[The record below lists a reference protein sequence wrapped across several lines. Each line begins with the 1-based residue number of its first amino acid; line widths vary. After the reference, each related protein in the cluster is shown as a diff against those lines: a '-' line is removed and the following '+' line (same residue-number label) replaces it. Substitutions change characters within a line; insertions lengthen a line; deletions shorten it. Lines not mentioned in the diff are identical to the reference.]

1 MSDNEHPY
9 RMTIDL
15 NVLDHLADGLYS
27 SVAAVITETVANA
40 WDADATEVRIDLD
53 ISGDRIEI
61 VDNGIGMD
69 LYAVNERYLRVGYR
83 RRRDGDTTPGGRS
96 VMGRK
101 GIGKLSLFSIADLIE
116 IKTQANGA
124 EPAGLKIISS
134 DLRRAMETGLS
145 VYNPEPVAV
154 SQGTFVNEH
163 GTHILAS
170 SLKRNRLREMA
181 PESLRRRLARRF
193 SVIGSDGFRVFVNG
207 VEVTATD
214 REDLKFIEYLWTL
227 GDTTVVTT
235 SCVNLKKTES
245 LDGRDETWNPEWQIQ
260 GWIGTVDRPKRL
272 ATPEGNLNSIIVLAR
287 GRLVD
292 EDVLARIVGA
302 EVYTKYLT
310 GQVEADFLD
319 ASESADI
326 VTSNRQRVIE
336 DDARVGALT
345 VFLQKALR
353 RIAETWSEL
362 RATDKTSELRARY
375 PRIGEWL
382 DGLQEGWKTKAEKLL
397 ERIATMEV
405 GKDDTDQEESQRTLL
420 RHAVFGFERL
430 RLRGDAEE
438 LERALSKGVDALLR
452 LLADRDSLEASFYRD
467 IVRNRLDIIEELQG
481 LVDENHRER
490 VLQKY
495 LFDHLWLLDP
505 AWERATGSEEMERR
519 LRMHDP
525 FRDDDRTKEEYGR
538 VDIRYSTLAGKH
550 VIVELKRAS
559 VRVGIYELA
568 GQGAKYVD
576 AMKEILPAEEKDR
589 AQIEVVFVV
598 GANPPDSS
606 QRIEDAMNSVSPGS
620 RILTYEI
627 LIGRARAAY
636 ASYLE
641 RARAADRIDG
651 LFDQRDRSG
660 NPEPSETAVDGM
672 NGDPPVAP

>member
-1 MSDNEHPY
+1 MINSEHPF

-40 WDADATEVRIDLD
+40 WDADATEVKIGLD
-53 ISGDRIEI
+53 IAGDRIEI
-61 VDNGIGMD
+61 VDDGLGMD
-69 LYAVNERYLRVGYR
+69 PNAVNDRYLRVGYR
-83 RRRDGDTTPGGRS
+83 RRKEGDTTPSGRP

-116 IKTQANGA
+116 IQTQANG
-124 EPAGLKIISS
+124 PDVAGLKIIST
-134 DLRRAMETGLS
+134 DLRIAMQNGLNE
-145 VYNPEPVAV
+145 YNPEPVLVPHGAFP
-154 SQGTFVNEH
+154 SDH
-163 GTHILAS
+163 GTRIIAS

-181 PESLRRRLARRF
+181 PESLRRRMARRF
-193 SVIGSDGFRVFVNG
+193 SVIGSEGFRVFVNG

-214 REDLKFIEYLWTL
+214 REDLKFVEYLWTFD
-227 GDTTVVTT
+227 DTAVATT
-235 SCVNLKKTES
+235 SCVNLKKIERLADRS
-245 LDGRDETWNPEWQIQ
+245 DGWNPAWQVR

-272 ATPEGNLNSIIVLAR
+272 STPEGNLNSIIVLAR

-319 ASESADI
+319 ATDSADI

-362 RATDKTSELRARY
+362 RATDKTSELRERF

-382 DGLQEGWKTKAEKLL
+382 DDLQQGWKTKAEKLL

-405 GKDDTDQEESQRTLL
+405 GKDDADQEESQRTLL
-420 RHAVFGFERL
+420 RHAIFGFERL

-438 LERALSKGVDALLR
+438 LERALSEGVEALLR

-467 IVRNRLDIIEELQG
+467 IVRNRLDVIKELQR
-481 LVDENHRER
+481 LADANRRER

-519 LRMHDP
+519 LRLQEE
-525 FRDDDRTKEEYGR
+525 FGNDDETKEKYGR
-538 VDIRYSTLAGKH
+538 VDIRYSTVAGKH

-559 VRVGIYELA
+559 VRTGIYELA
-568 GQGAKYVD
+568 EQGAKYVD
-576 AMKEILPAEEKDR
+576 AMKDVLPPEERDR

-598 GANPPDSS
+598 GANPPESS
-606 QRIEDAMNSVSPGS
+606 DRIENAMNSVSPGS
-620 RILTYEI
+620 RIVTYE
-627 LIGRARAAY
+627 LLTGRARAAY

-641 RARAADRIDG
+641 SAKTADRIDR
-651 LFDQRDRSG
+651 LF
-660 NPEPSETAVDGM
+660 VDEE
-672 NGDPPVAP
+672 

>member
-1 MSDNEHPY
+1 MSKPIEIERKTEMTDDPHIY

-40 WDADATEVRIDLD
+40 WDADATEVKIDLN

-61 VDNGIGMD
+61 VDDGIGMD
-69 LYAVNERYLRVGYR
+69 PNAVNDRYLRVGYR
-83 RRRDGDTTPGGRS
+83 RRKEGDTTPGGRA

-116 IKTQANGA
+116 IQTQTVGI
-124 EPAGLKIISS
+124 EIAGLKIISS
-134 DLRRAMETGLS
+134 DLRRAMENGAAE
-145 VYNPEPVAV
+145 YNPEPVAV
-154 SQGTFVNEH
+154 PQDAFPNGH
-163 GTHILAS
+163 GTRIIAS
-170 SLKRNRLREMA
+170 SLKRNRLHDMA

-193 SVIGSDGFRVFVNG
+193 SIIGSEGFRVFVNE
-207 VEVTATD
+207 VEVTAAD
-214 REDLKFIEYLWTL
+214 REDLKFVEYLWTF
-227 GDTTVVTT
+227 GETAVDTT
-235 SCVNLKKTES
+235 SCLNLKKTER
-245 LDGRDETWNPEWQIQ
+245 LDDRTEWFNPAWRVK

-272 ATPEGNLNSIIVLAR
+272 ATPEGNLNSVIVIAR

-319 ASESADI
+319 ASDSADI

-336 DDARVGALT
+336 DDDRVGKLT

-362 RATDKTSELRARY
+362 RATDKTSELRDRY

-382 DGLQEGWKTKAEKLL
+382 DELQRGWKTKAEKLL

-405 GKDDTDQEESQRTLL
+405 GKDDADREESQRTLL
-420 RHAVFGFERL
+420 RHAIFGFERL

-438 LERALSKGVDALLR
+438 LERALSEGVEALLR

-467 IVRNRLDIIEELQG
+467 IVRNRLDVIKDLQR
-481 LVDENHRER
+481 LVDENSRER

-505 AWERATGSEEMERR
+505 AWERATGSEEMERK
-519 LRMHDP
+519 LRTREP
-525 FRDDDRTKEEYGR
+525 FGDDEETKDNYGR
-538 VDIRYSTLAGKH
+538 VDIRYSTIAGKH

-559 VRVGIYELA
+559 VRTGIYELA
-568 GQGAKYVD
+568 AQGAKYVD
-576 AMKEILPAEEKDR
+576 AMKDILPPEEKDR

-598 GANPPDSS
+598 GANPPEPSERVES
-606 QRIEDAMNSVSPGS
+606 AMNSVSPGS
-620 RILTYEI
+620 RIVTYEL
-627 LIGRARAAY
+627 LIGRARTAY
-636 ASYLE
+636 ASYL
-641 RARAADRIDG
+641 ASAKVADRIEQ
-651 LFDQRDRSG
+651 LFEEEDR
-660 NPEPSETAVDGM
+660 T
-672 NGDPPVAP
+672 GD

>member
-227 GDTTVVTT
+227 GDTTVATT

>member
-1 MSDNEHPY
+1 MSDNVHPY

-40 WDADATEVRIDLD
+40 WDADATEVRVDLN

-69 LYAVNERYLRVGYR
+69 LYSVNERYLRVGYR

-154 SQGTFVNEH
+154 SQGMFVNEH

-227 GDTTVVTT
+227 GDTTIATT
-235 SCVNLKKTES
+235 SCMNLKKTKS

-272 ATPEGNLNSIIVLAR
+272 ATPEGNLNSIILLAR

-362 RATDKTSELRARY
+362 RATDKTSELRERY

-405 GKDDTDQEESQRTLL
+405 GKDDADQEESQRTLL

-438 LERALSKGVDALLR
+438 LERALSEGMDALLR

-467 IVRNRLDIIEELQG
+467 IVRNRLDIIKELQR

-525 FRDDDRTKEEYGR
+525 FRNDDRTKEEYGR

-568 GQGAKYVD
+568 EQGAKYVD

-627 LIGRARAAY
+627 LTGRARAAY

-660 NPEPSETAVDGM
+660 NPEPSVEA
-672 NGDPPVAP
+672 